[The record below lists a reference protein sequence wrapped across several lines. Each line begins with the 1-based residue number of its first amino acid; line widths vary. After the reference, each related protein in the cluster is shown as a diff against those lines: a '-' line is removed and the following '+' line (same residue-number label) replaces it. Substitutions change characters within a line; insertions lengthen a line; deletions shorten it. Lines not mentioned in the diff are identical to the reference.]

1 MQITSISI
9 HNFRSI
15 DDCLFHIDD
24 YTLIIGANNAGKSNV
39 MDALRIF
46 YEKEIKY
53 EKQRDFPKF
62 ETDDK
67 DCWVEIEYKLTEDE
81 YSNLK
86 EDWKQ
91 PDNHLRVR
99 KYLDTTEK
107 GKDGKPKLGIYAYDK
122 NTEISD
128 EHFYGA
134 KNVQQGKLGDIVYIP
149 AVSKLDEHTKLS
161 GPSALREILNDI
173 LKKLVKTSE
182 SFKHLTTEFES
193 FSNNIK
199 NEKTEDKKSIM
210 GLESDISTELEEWG
224 ASFELDINPVTE
236 ADIVKNLVSYKILDK
251 NLNERMDATQFG
263 QGFQRHLIFTLIRT
277 AAKYQSPLAPG
288 KKKEF
293 KPELTV
299 LIFEEPEAFL
309 HPMQQ
314 IMLCRSLK
322 SIGETQGNQIF
333 TSSHSPNFVSHNS
346 GDLPSIVSINKQD
359 KKTETGQIGAETLQV
374 YSLIINR

>member
-122 NTEISD
+122 N
-128 EHFYGA
+128 Y
-134 KNVQQGKLGDIVYIP
+134 N
-149 AVSKLDEHTKLS
+149 
-161 GPSALREILNDI
+161 
-173 LKKLVKTSE
+173 
-182 SFKHLTTEFES
+182 LT
-193 FSNNIK
+193 
-199 NEKTEDKKSIM
+199 
-210 GLESDISTELEEWG
+210 
-224 ASFELDINPVTE
+224 P
-236 ADIVKNLVSYKILDK
+236 
-251 NLNERMDATQFG
+251 
-263 QGFQRHLIFTLIRT
+263 
-277 AAKYQSPLAPG
+277 
-288 KKKEF
+288 
-293 KPELTV
+293 
-299 LIFEEPEAFL
+299 
-309 HPMQQ
+309 
-314 IMLCRSLK
+314 
-322 SIGETQGNQIF
+322 
-333 TSSHSPNFVSHNS
+333 
-346 GDLPSIVSINKQD
+346 
-359 KKTETGQIGAETLQV
+359 
-374 YSLIINR
+374 